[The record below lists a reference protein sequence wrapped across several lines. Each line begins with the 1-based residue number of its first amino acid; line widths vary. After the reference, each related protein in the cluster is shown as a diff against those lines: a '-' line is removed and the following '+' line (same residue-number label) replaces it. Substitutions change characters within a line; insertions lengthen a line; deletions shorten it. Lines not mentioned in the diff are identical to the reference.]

1 MPDLA
6 QSTSLGAQSTHLCAL
21 GLSALCKATSSPR
34 ELRANPSAT
43 TTTPAPLVLLAFGC
57 TSWLPAP
64 VGASVAGSRPVC
76 APRGALFSSS
86 AVEWE
91 EGCPFHLCSS
101 VLQLLSCS
109 TGASDQQSR
118 RTKWDWFMAG
128 PVFDQSSCGAG
139 AEAFA
144 VFLAGSFLR
153 RAPHCCWSWRR
164 PPHRSFS

>member
-1 MPDLA
+1 M
-6 QSTSLGAQSTHLCAL
+6 
-21 GLSALCKATSSPR
+21 
-34 ELRANPSAT
+34 
-43 TTTPAPLVLLAFGC
+43 
-57 TSWLPAP
+57 
-64 VGASVAGSRPVC
+64 C

-144 VFLAGSFLR
+144 VFLPGSFLW
-153 RAPHCCWSWRR
+153 RASAPPLLLELEDTPSQEFLLR
-164 PPHRSFS
+164 PKD